1 MFVIINFKELMEFV
15 KEYKLVKII
24 NIGMELHVFV
34 ELVISINLEDVFK
47 LLILDQDVLIIV
59 SLME

>member
-1 MFVIINFKELMEFV
+1 MEFV

-34 ELVISINLEDVFK
+34 KLVISINLEDVFK

>member
-1 MFVIINFKELMEFV
+1 MIINFKELMEFV

-34 ELVISINLEDVFK
+34 KLVISINLEDVFK

>member
-1 MFVIINFKELMEFV
+1 MIINFKELMEFV

-34 ELVISINLEDVFK
+34 KLVISINLEDVFK
-47 LLILDQDVLIIV
+47 LLILDQDVLITV